1 MVSYWEVQDFFDR
14 MLYPAPLSTLEDH
27 RDLYRNPV
35 RRAPEF
41 RFLWPTNPRFSN
53 LDNVVARILCTL
65 GGWEDKLYRAI
76 DGRRSMGEIISVN
89 KTADEGRAL
98 KIFERLWQYDQI
110 VFDAS
115 RGA

>member
-1 MVSYWEVQDFFDR
+1 MVSYREVRDFYER
-14 MLYPAPLSTLEDH
+14 MPYPAPLFTLEEQQ
-27 RDLYRNPV
+27 DLYHNPV
-35 RRAPEF
+35 RRATEF
-41 RFLWPTNPRFSN
+41 LLLWPTNPQRSN
-53 LDNVVARILCTL
+53 LDNVLPGILCTL

>member
-76 DGRRSMGEIISVN
+76 AGQSVGEIISVN
-89 KTADEGRAL
+89 KKADERRGR
-98 KIFERLWQYDQI
+98 KFFEWLWRYDQI

-115 RGA
+115 RSA